1 MENKA
6 SVTETS
12 IDEISVVN
20 TIPSEPKRKI
30 EWNTI
35 LAAISVFSIV
45 LGGIAA
51 LIRYFGEALYLSFW
65 GISIDFAHTSN
76 NSFLSEILLIVGL
89 SLILLLFSY
98 GVKRLFNQLQGA
110 KHRVLRHILLF
121 LLLCA
126 LTIFIFCFL
135 FAFLSWVQSDDTKF
149 TFHMD
154 SSFWVLAVLFGIL
167 FTSIAHYVGWKLYT
181 ITRPYKGIKDL
192 LNKRG
197 KQIFTAIAAIVIVVG
212 GFYVLTYRFQTC
224 KDTTTFD
231 IIDNQ
236 YVVLYKDTDTFVV
249 KECCI
254 HENNMIYINMGTYR
268 LIDTNN
274 VEVQTIRLNPIGGG
288 QAFERLS
295 SEEYA
300 AHLASESPAHETSG

>member
-6 SVTETS
+6 SVNETS
-12 IDEISVVN
+12 VDEESVVN
-20 TIPSEPKRKI
+20 TGSSEPKRKI

-76 NSFLSEILLIVGL
+76 KSFLSEILLIVGL
-89 SLILLLFSY
+89 SLILLLLSY
-98 GVKRLFNQLQGA
+98 GIKKLFDQSQDA
-110 KHRVLRHILLF
+110 EHRVLKHAILF
-121 LLLCA
+121 VCICA

-167 FTSIAHYVGWKLYT
+167 FTGIAHYIGWKLYT
-181 ITRPYKGIKDL
+181 VMRPYKNMKEL
-192 LNKRG
+192 FNKKGRRILAALAITV
-197 KQIFTAIAAIVIVVG
+197 IFVG
-212 GFYVLTYRFQTC
+212 GSYVLTYRFQTC

-236 YVVLYKDTDTFVV
+236 YVVLYKDTDTFIV

-254 HENNMIYINMGTYR
+254 HENNMIYIDMDTYR
-268 LIDTNN
+268 LIDAKN

-288 QAFERLS
+288 QAFRRLS

-300 AHLASESPAHETSG
+300 EHLASDQATPDTPS

>member
-1 MENKA
+1 MDTQQN
-6 SVTETS
+6 
-12 IDEISVVN
+12 N
-20 TIPSEPKRKI
+20 TLQSKNSMKVHPRRKKKI

-35 LAAISVFSIV
+35 LAVISVFSIV

-51 LIRYFGEALYLSFW
+51 LIQYFGEALYLSFW
-65 GISIDFAHTSN
+65 GISTDFAHTGN

-98 GVKRLFNQLQGA
+98 GVKRLFNQLHGA
-110 KHRVLRHILLF
+110 KHRVLKHILLF

-135 FAFLSWVQSDDTKF
+135 FAFLSWVQSDNAKF

-154 SSFWVLAVLFGIL
+154 SSFWMLAVLFGIL
-167 FTSIAHYVGWKLYT
+167 CASIAHYIGWKLFT
-181 ITRPYKGIKDL
+181 VMRPYKNIKEL
-192 LNKRG
+192 FNKKGRRILSALAITV
-197 KQIFTAIAAIVIVVG
+197 IFIG
-212 GFYVLTYRFQTC
+212 GSYVLTYRFQTC

-236 YVVLYKDTDTFVV
+236 YVVLYKDTDAFIV

-254 HENNMIYINMGTYR
+254 HENNMIYINMGAYR
-268 LIDTNN
+268 LIDAKN

-300 AHLASESPAHETSG
+300 EHLVSHSPAHEASG